1 MIRPMDAGPAVG
13 EAVPPA
19 LRVDQLSV
27 RYGDR
32 VAVRELSL
40 EVRPGELYGLLGSNG
55 AGKTSTI
62 KSVVGLVRPNAGQ
75 IRVFGHD
82 VTLDPLT
89 TKQTIG
95 YVPESPLLFDALTPQ
110 EFLEF
115 IASVRQLPSDV
126 ASARARSYGQA
137 FQIEAEFD
145 RPISTLSNGVRQKVL
160 LVAALLHQPR
170 LLVLDE
176 PFNNLDPR
184 AVRVLKDLVV
194 RYAHQDG
201 RAVLLSTHT
210 MELAE
215 QLCDR
220 VGILDQGLL
229 RGEGSLLELKRA
241 VSGDHSTLES
251 IFLRLTSEEEGVR
264 EAARLLGGP

>member
-1 MIRPMDAGPAVG
+1 MDPLSPSAGTMA
-13 EAVPPA
+13 AA
-19 LRVDQLSV
+19 LRLDRLSV

-32 VAVRELSL
+32 VAVNDLSL
-40 EVRPGELYGLLGSNG
+40 TVRPGELYGLLGSNG

-62 KSVVGLVRPNAGQ
+62 KSVVGLVRPNSGHVS
-75 IRVFGHD
+75 VFGED
-82 VTLDPLT
+82 VVANALA
-89 TKQTIG
+89 TKQSIG
-95 YVPESPLLFDALTPQ
+95 YVPETPLLFDALTPH

-115 IASVRQLPSDV
+115 V
-126 ASARARSYGQA
+126 ASIRGLPPDVVNARAESFAQA
-137 FQIEAEFD
+137 FQVEAELD
-145 RPISTLSNGVRQKVL
+145 RPISTLSNGMRQKIL
-160 LVAALLHQPR
+160 LIAALLHQPR

-184 AVRVLKDLVV
+184 AVRVLKDLVL

-215 QLCDR
+215 QVCDR

-229 RGEGSLLELKRA
+229 RGEGSLAELKRTVA
-241 VSGDHSTLES
+241 GEHSTLES
-251 IFLRLTSEEEGVR
+251 IFLRLTAEEEGVR